1 MENRIDESCMDRY
14 DELSHR
20 ISEAEST
27 FEFREALE
35 DMEVYLTAQQEIA
48 AMLEVFTIQD
58 AMYRREAR
66 RSI

>member
-1 MENRIDESCMDRY
+1 MENRIDESYMDRY

-20 ISEAEST
+20 ISEAQST

-48 AMLEVFTIQD
+48 AMLDVFTIQD
-58 AMYRREAR
+58 AMDQHEA
-66 RSI
+66 